1 LGCRNEGGKA
11 GQRQNGEVVRQEEAK
26 VEEQLHVA
34 QALAVRYE
42 DLQIALWPRL
52 DKVVCS
58 GGWWAGGEQ
67 DLLVCCVRFVGV
79 DRQGLSLLV
88 VDLPAVLTI
97 TRPSPP
103 TITAINVNKCKDNTN
118 EKRQTKNEEQRAKN
132 ETHMSLLTVCEWL
145 YMSAQGTMPYEPNPT
160 M

>member
-1 LGCRNEGGKA
+1 
-11 GQRQNGEVVRQEEAK
+11 VAK
-26 VEEQLHVA
+26 VGH
-34 QALAVRYE
+34 
-42 DLQIALWPRL
+42 
-52 DKVVCS
+52 KVVSWC

-67 DLLVCCVRFVGV
+67 DLLVCRVRFVGV

-145 YMSAQGTMPYEPNPT
+145 YMSAQGTMPYEPNPE